1 MATASGLLF
10 IGATT
15 DSYIRAFEA
24 SSGRV
29 LWKHDLP
36 YTGNATPLSYHL
48 RNSQRQFV
56 VIAAGGHGWSEPG
69 DAIVAFALP
78 VR

>member
-10 IGATT
+10 ISATT

-24 SSGRV
+24 SSGRE

-36 YTGNATPLSYHL
+36 YTGNATPMSYRL
-48 RNSQRQFV
+48 PGSTRQFV
-56 VIAAGGHGWSEPG
+56 IIAAGGHGWSEPG
-69 DAIVAFALP
+69 DAIVAFSLP
-78 VR
+78 VN